1 MELMTVVVS
10 NLQTLKY
17 INNIYKS
24 QKMLTSIYQRKK
36 RCVDIIGPE
45 LLVSEERP
53 KSIIKV
59 GTMTNPVLRLS
70 QSMYT
75 YDD

>member
-1 MELMTVVVS
+1 MTVVVS

>member
-36 RCVDIIGPE
+36 RCVDIIGPQ
-45 LLVSEERP
+45 LLVSEERL
-53 KSIIKV
+53 KVIIKV